1 MDTNYPSNSY
11 TQRNKEEVKQE
22 ERHLEPVVAHDVQVR
37 KKSVFQKFTNA
48 FIAEDLNSVKSYVIT
63 EFLIPGIKRMF
74 LSSLEM
80 LLNGKGYSGSKKDKQ
95 VTSIS
100 YRDYYEREQRRAEP
114 TRNDYLDF
122 DDIIFEERGD
132 AEYVLDQMRD
142 ALREY
147 RVIRVS
153 DMFELSR
160 QASPYTGNRYGWTD
174 ISSARIVPIRGGF
187 VIKMPNPMPI
197 DRV

>member
-11 TQRNKEEVKQE
+11 NQRNKEEPNQE
-22 ERHLEPVVAHDVQVR
+22 ERHLEPVVSHDVQVR
-37 KKSVFQKFTNA
+37 KKNIAQKFAKA

-63 EFLIPGIKRMF
+63 DLLIPGIKKMF

-100 YRDYYEREQRRAEP
+100 YRDYYEKEQKQSESA
-114 TRNDYLDF
+114 RNPYLDF
-122 DDIIFEERGD
+122 DDIIFTERGD

-142 ALREY
+142 VLKKY
-147 RVIRVS
+147 RVVHVS
-153 DMFELSR
+153 DMYELSR
-160 QASPYTGNRYGWTD
+160 
-174 ISSARIVPIRGGF
+174 
-187 VIKMPNPMPI
+187 
-197 DRV
+197 